1 MRKAIVGYCAAMLL
15 VLASGNAVAEWVQ
28 VAFSDTGVY
37 YIDPAT
43 IRKNGNLRR
52 AWEIQDLKNRGRDG
66 ELSLRLLQEYDCK
79 NDRSRILSLS
89 LHAERMANGK
99 VLASHPGDG
108 QWDHIP
114 PETIAEATFRFV
126 CRQ

>member
-1 MRKAIVGYCAAMLL
+1 MLL